1 MAEPPALRVSDA
13 EREDVVGALRAA
25 AGEGRLTLEELSERV
40 ESAYVARTDADLAVL
55 LEDLPQAAPGLRP
68 APVRPATLEEA
79 DEGTDWV
86 VAVMGGAERKG
97 RWRLGRHVAAVAVMG
112 GVELDLR
119 EAQITAPEVRITTVS
134 IMGGVEVYVP
144 EGVDVQCSGF
154 SLMGGTSGP
163 RTREPLPPGAP
174 VVRIRAFNLMGGT
187 DIRRRKV
194 REIVAEKREERR
206 ARRRH
211 LGH

>member
-13 EREDVVGALRAA
+13 EREDVVVALRGA

-40 ESAYVARTDADLAVL
+40 ELAYGAKTDADLAAL
-55 LEDLPQAAPGLRP
+55 TADLPVIVPGSRP
-68 APVRPATLEEA
+68 APVPAAAGGEI

-86 VAVMGGAERKG
+86 VAVMGGAERRG
-97 RWRLGRHVAAVAVMG
+97 RWRLGRHVSAVAVMG

-119 EAQITAPEVRITTVS
+119 EAQITAPEVRITTVT

-163 RTREPLPPGAP
+163 KTREALPPGAP

-194 REIVAEKREERR
+194 REIVAEKREQRR
-206 ARRRH
+206 ERRRH